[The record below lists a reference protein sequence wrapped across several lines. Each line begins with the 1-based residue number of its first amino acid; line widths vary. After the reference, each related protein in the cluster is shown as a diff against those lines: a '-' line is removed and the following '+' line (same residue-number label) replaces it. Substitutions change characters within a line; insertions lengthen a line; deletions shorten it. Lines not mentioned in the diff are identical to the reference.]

1 MVAVPADPLP
11 ATAFAPR
18 THADVPDLG
27 SADADV
33 ALADRRPM
41 PRWWRPAALVLLVVV
56 MGLALRD
63 QPGLD
68 HGLRALALAATAAVA
83 VGGAGLLLDAARGR
97 PAWLTAALFTLLVG
111 GSVVVVA
118 IEPDGPG
125 FVGGFVATSVA
136 ASTLPRRPGQV
147 VAAFTLTGIALAGH
161 FGGHRPWTTIL
172 VAEAGALA
180 FFRLGQYA
188 RRLRARTE
196 QAERLLAEVQR
207 SRSAHVRAATL
218 AERQR
223 LAREMHDVL
232 AHSLSGLLLH
242 LEGARLLAVS
252 EGAGPRL
259 TDSLERARGL
269 AQAGLGEARQAIGV
283 LRDEDLPGPDRLP
296 ALAEEFEHDLGI
308 DCRVEVRG
316 TPYDLGPQTR
326 LTLYRVAQEALTN
339 VRRHARPQRVDVR
352 LSYQPDGTRLTVEDV
367 AAPASGAATGVTA
380 ETGRPPGYGVSGMRE
395 RAELLGGELTA
406 GPTATGFRV
415 DLWLPA
421 RDGEVPT

>member
-1 MVAVPADPLP
+1 M
-11 ATAFAPR
+11 
-18 THADVPDLG
+18 
-27 SADADV
+27 
-33 ALADRRPM
+33 RPTGI
-41 PRWWRPAALVLLVVV
+41 ALLVVV
-56 MGLALRD
+56 MGLTLRD
-63 QPGLD
+63 RPGLD
-68 HGLRALALAATAAVA
+68 AAGLGVLALAATAAVA
-83 VGGAGLLLDAARGR
+83 VGGAGLLIELPRGR
-97 PAWLTAALFTLLVG
+97 PAWLTIALFTLLIG

-136 ASTLPRRPGQV
+136 ASSLSRRPGQV
-147 VAAFTLTGIALAGH
+147 VVAFTLVGIAVAGH

-207 SRSAHVRAATL
+207 TRSAHVRAATL

-242 LEGARLLAVS
+242 LEGARLLAVR
-252 EGAGPRL
+252 EGANPRL

-283 LRDEDLPGPDRLP
+283 LRDEDLPGPDGLP
-296 ALAEEFEHDLGI
+296 VLAKELERDLGI
-308 DCRVEVRG
+308 DCRVEVCG
-316 TPYDLGPQTR
+316 TPYELGPQTR

-339 VRRHARPQRVDVR
+339 VRRHARPERVDVR
-352 LSYQPDGTRLTVEDV
+352 LSYQADGSRLVVEDV
-367 AAPASGAATGVTA
+367 AASATSAPPDETDPA
-380 ETGRPPGYGVSGMRE
+380 PGYGVSGMRE

-406 GPTATGFRV
+406 EPTSTGFRV
-415 DLWLPA
+415 TLWLPA
-421 RDGEVPT
+421 RDGDGDVPARGHGEVPA